1 MTMAIPNLMLIMLFP
16 LIFIGICVLAD
27 LGTAALRRRKV
38 ATFPG
43 GVERYV
49 WAVVIAA
56 IIRSALFSLMFLP
69 PVWFA
74 GLVAQTFAV
83 GRFEGSV
90 LMVLPALFGAY
101 FATRLERFVFE
112 ALDSGLLK
120 DRAAFLTGPRRI
132 RSELGR

>member
-1 MTMAIPNLMLIMLFP
+1 MTVAIPNLMLIMLFP
-16 LIFIGICVLAD
+16 LIFIGISAIAD
-27 LGTAALRRRKV
+27 LAIATLRRRK
-38 ATFPG
+38 ASAFPG
-43 GVERYV
+43 GADRYYS
-49 WAVVIAA
+49 AVMIAA
-56 IIRSALFSLMFLP
+56 VIRSALFSLMFLP

-74 GLVAQTFAV
+74 GVVAQSFV
-83 GRFEGSV
+83 LGRFEGSV

>member
-1 MTMAIPNLMLIMLFP
+1 VAIPNLMLIMLFP
-16 LIFIGICVLAD
+16 LIFIGISAIAD
-27 LGTAALRRRKV
+27 LAISTMRRRKTS
-38 ATFPG
+38 AFPG
-43 GVERYV
+43 GADRFYS
-49 WAVVIAA
+49 AVMIAA
-56 IIRSALFSLMFLP
+56 VIRSALFSLMFLP

-74 GLVAQTFAV
+74 GVVAESFV
-83 GRFEGSV
+83 IGRLESSV

-120 DRAAFLTGPRRI
+120 DRAAFLSGPRRI